1 MPEVLVDDSGAVRRL
16 VLNRPDKRNALDHR
30 TIEALLSEFERAER
44 DETVNVVVL
53 VGSGAGFSAGAD
65 LREASGLKDARAI
78 AHHAE
83 LMSRLLLAPWQLSK
97 PVIAEVHGFALG
109 AGFGLT
115 LSCDMALCSDDAI
128 LSFPEIRH
136 DMIPALVAPPLLRRV
151 GYARAFEILA
161 TAKPVSAEAAMRLGL
176 VKAVPQA
183 ALRAETTALADALA
197 ASGTILRSL
206 KELLRGISDADMLA
220 AAAIAKDANVT
231 GKLQRLAGE
240 TA

>member
-1 MPEVLVDDSGAVRRL
+1 MPELLVDDNGAVRRL
-16 VLNRPDKRNALDHR
+16 VLNRPDKRNALNHR
-30 TIEALLSEFERAER
+30 TIEALLSEFERAET

-53 VGSGAGFSAGAD
+53 AGTGAGFSAGAD
-65 LREASGLKDARAI
+65 LREASGLKDAGAI
-78 AHHAE
+78 GHHAE
-83 LMSRLLLAPWQLSK
+83 LMSRLLLAPWQLRK

-115 LSCDMALCSDDAI
+115 LACDMALCADDAI

-136 DMIPALVAPPLLRRV
+136 GMIPALVAPPLLRRV

-161 TAKPVSAEAAMRLGL
+161 TAKPVSADDAMRLGL

-183 ALRAETTALADALA
+183 TLRAETTALANALA

-206 KELLRGISDADMLA
+206 KELLRDISDADMLA
-220 AAAIAKDANVT
+220 AAAIAKDTNVS
-231 GKLQRLAGE
+231 GKLQRLAGA
-240 TA
+240 TT